1 MKLMKLL
8 NVLLLVLSTQ
18 VCVAQKY
25 VGKNG
30 SITFFSETPVENIE
44 AKSIETASAFDA
56 KTGDLIVQ
64 IPIKSFR
71 FEKSLMQEHF
81 NENYMESD
89 KFPKATLK
97 GNIFEAEKIDYKKDA
112 SYKVVA
118 KGKLTIHGVTKDV
131 TIPGT
136 LKVSNGK
143 ISIDAKFNVRCED
156 YKIKIPKLVMVKI
169 AEEIQVTVSSILSP
183 I

>member
-1 MKLMKLL
+1 MKFL
-8 NVLLLVLSTQ
+8 NVLLLVLVTQ
-18 VCVAQKY
+18 ICLAQKY

-30 SITFFSETPVENIE
+30 NITFFSETPVENIE
-44 AKSIETASAFDA
+44 AKSAEVGSAFDA

-64 IPIKSFR
+64 VPIKSFK

-118 KGKLTIHGVTKDV
+118 KGQLTIHGVTKDV
-131 TIPGT
+131 TVPGT
-136 LKVSNGK
+136 LKVSKGK
-143 ISIDAKFNVRCED
+143 ISIDAKFNVRCAD
-156 YKIKIPKLVMVKI
+156 YNIKIPKLVMVKI
-169 AEEIQVTVSSILSP
+169 AEEIQVTISNVLSQ